1 MKMKFYAKF
10 SINIPLYNDR
20 TKEDCDCIKSRT
32 LLFGCTKNVFCYF
45 VNVESRRHFA
55 CLNFVYN
62 NNYMAA
68 IKVVLCIMHHWH
80 IFFKKVYYNYIIFYK
95 SKKVSI
101 ERQTA
106 STLKFDIPAAVSV
119 AN

>member
-1 MKMKFYAKF
+1 MVF
-10 SINIPLYNDR
+10 
-20 TKEDCDCIKSRT
+20 
-32 LLFGCTKNVFCYF
+32 FCYF